1 LLKDRT
7 SKTAL
12 LSNPDQMDIH
22 PTAIVHRDAKLADD
36 VSVGPF
42 SIVNEGAQIGAGTKI
57 ASHAL
62 IDSRTLIGE
71 NCSIHHG
78 AVLGTLPQDLKFK
91 GEKTHLVVGEGT
103 TVREYATLNRGT
115 EYRNMTVVGKNC
127 YIMAYAHAAHDC
139 LLGDHVI
146 MANSVNIGGHV
157 EIGDYAIIGGVVPV
171 HQFVKI
177 GAHCIIGGGFR
188 VQKDVCPYALVG
200 GYPLKTMGLNRVG
213 LTRRGFSK
221 ETMQVLDQA
230 FRILFKSK
238 LNTSQAVEKI
248 ESELEPIP
256 EVKVILDFIAK
267 SERGIVK

>member
-1 LLKDRT
+1 
-7 SKTAL
+7 
-12 LSNPDQMDIH
+12 MDIH
-22 PTAIVHRDAKLADD
+22 PTAIVHKDAKLADD

-42 SIVNEGAQIGAGTKI
+42 SIINQGAEIGASTKI
-57 ASHAL
+57 AAHVL
-62 IDSRTLIGE
+62 IDVRTVIAE
-71 NCSIHHG
+71 NCNIHHG

-91 GEKTHLVVGEGT
+91 GEKTHLVIGEGT

-127 YIMAYAHAAHDC
+127 FIMAYAHVAHDC

-146 MANSVNIGGHV
+146 LANS
-157 EIGDYAIIGGVVPV
+157 AIIGGVVPV

-177 GAHCIIGGGFR
+177 GAHSIIGGGFR
-188 VQKDVCPYALVG
+188 VQKDVCPYALLG

-213 LTRRGFSK
+213 LTRRGFSN
-221 ETMQVLDQA
+221 ETLQILDKA

-248 ESELEPIP
+248 KSELEPIP
-256 EVKVILDFIAK
+256 EVKVILDFMAK
-267 SERGIVK
+267 SERGIIK